1 MSNNITIKG
10 AVGRDAELRFTNS
23 GKAVL
28 GGSVADTPRRF
39 NRDTNAWEDAG
50 DTLWLDW
57 SIWGD
62 EAEHLADQITK
73 GTQVTITGRLRA
85 RSFTAK
91 DGSERTVTEIQ
102 ADSIAVHPKR
112 GAQPWSGSGQPRQ
125 AHRAH
130 ANDPWAGGAANEPAP
145 F

>member
-1 MSNNITIKG
+1 MSNSITITG
-10 AVGRDAELRFTNS
+10 QTGRDAEIRFTQS

-62 EAEHLADQITK
+62 EAEALVDQITK
-73 GTQVTITGRLRA
+73 GTKVTITGKLKA
-85 RSFTAK
+85 RSYEAK
-91 DGSERTVTEIQ
+91 DGTNRTVIEIA
-102 ADSIAVHPKR
+102 ADSVAVHPKR
-112 GAQPWSGSGQPRQ
+112 GQGQQYGQQRQQQAPAQ
-125 AHRAH
+125 
-130 ANDPWAGGAANEPAP
+130 DPWGVTQSAEAP